1 MKDQSEREMIKSET
15 QVESK
20 DVETNESQVL
30 VDIEDLREVT
40 GGAPKYCDT
49 IMCAY

>member
-1 MKDQSEREMIKSET
+1 MKDQSERETVKAEN

-20 DVETNESQVL
+20 DIETQESQVL

-49 IMCAY
+49 IMCTY

>member
-1 MKDQSEREMIKSET
+1 MKDQSEREMVKTEN
-15 QVESK
+15 QVENK
-20 DVETNESQVL
+20 DIETEESRVL

-40 GGAPKYCDT
+40 GGAAKYCDT

>member
-1 MKDQSEREMIKSET
+1 MKDQSEREVVKVDN
-15 QVESK
+15 QVET
-20 DVETNESQVL
+20 ENTENTESRVL

-40 GGAPKYCDT
+40 GGVRSYCDT